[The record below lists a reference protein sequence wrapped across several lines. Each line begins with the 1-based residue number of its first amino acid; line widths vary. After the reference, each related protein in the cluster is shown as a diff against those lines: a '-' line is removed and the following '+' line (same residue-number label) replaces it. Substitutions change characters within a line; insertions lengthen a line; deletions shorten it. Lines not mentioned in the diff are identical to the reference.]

1 MGNQASCDNI
11 NDNNNIIISIDGN
24 IGSGKSTLLKNLKEF
39 YKDNKKI
46 IFLKEPV
53 DEWNEIKDEN
63 GITILEKFY
72 SDKKKYAFPFQMMAY
87 ISRYK
92 ILNEELE
99 KNKDCILITERSI
112 YTDKLV
118 FARMLYETKDIDEI
132 SYKIYNQWFD
142 TLSKNLKI
150 DKLVYVD
157 TKSEIC
163 QERIIKRNREGEN
176 EISIDYLNK
185 CEIYH
190 QFMVNKKCDD
200 CICHN
205 QLILD
210 GSLDIYEDEN
220 NKNKMIEQV
229 DDFINKN

>member
-1 MGNQASCDNI
+1 MGNQASCDII

-24 IGSGKSTLLKNLKEF
+24 IGSGKSTLLQNLKEF

-63 GITILEKFY
+63 GITIIEKFY
-72 SDKKKYAFPFQMMAY
+72 SDRKKYAFPFQMMAY

-92 ILNEELE
+92 ILNEALKNN
-99 KNKDCILITERSI
+99 KNKIFITERSI

-150 DKLVYVD
+150 DKLIYVD
-157 TKSEIC
+157 AKPEIC
-163 QERIIKRNREGEN
+163 KERIIKRNREGEN

-210 GSLDIYEDEN
+210 GLLDIYENED
-220 NKNKMIEQV
+220 NKNKMIKQV